1 MYDSLQCSNSSYWTY
16 VDLFGKLFLI
26 AGVLLPVI
34 IWLVYALRKKVKYI
48 KKIGFIPGIIVFALF
63 SSGALLLLAKN
74 MFGYLLI
81 GSSMLLWTIF
91 DRNIFPI
98 TLSVIT
104 IILRGVLK
112 SDNRIVDSLLF
123 ILSFIFISYFI
134 VAPVIKGKSKKEI
147 FKILIPI
154 ILSLIFVIV
163 GIGLSIYVSHA
174 TSSLGYCW

>member
-1 MYDSLQCSNSSYWTY
+1 MYDSLQCSNSGYWIY
-16 VDLFGKLFLI
+16 VDLFSKLFLI
-26 AGVLLPVI
+26 VGVLLPVI

-48 KKIGFIPGIIVFALF
+48 KKIGFVPLLLVFALMA
-63 SSGALLLLAKN
+63 SGSLLLLSKN
-74 MFGYLLI
+74 MLGYLLI
-81 GSSMLLWTIF
+81 GASMLLWAFF
-91 DRNIFPI
+91 DKNVIPL

-104 IILRGVLK
+104 IILRGVVR

-123 ILSFIFISYFI
+123 ILSFIFLSYFI
-134 VAPVIKGKSKKEI
+134 IAPVIKGKSKKEI

-154 ILSLIFVIV
+154 ILSLVFVIV